1 MGKYGCTYP
10 FWEEASP
17 QRGMTPDP
25 RPGSTRCRKLV
36 AGGRSIPRK
45 GESLALTDQAA
56 IKVLIAERHRT
67 FCDSLATIIEA
78 TGTAE
83 VTARTTTAE
92 EALESGRK
100 AAPDVA
106 LVDLALSPDCGL
118 VSALHYVSP
127 DTRIIVMSERAAP
140 ATGVI
145 DALASGAVGAIYRDA
160 SLEELGRI
168 LTSSSRHNPSVPGEA
183 TAILLDSYLNS
194 LADRRQRDL
203 STIEALA
210 AAVEVRDLE
219 TGQHLRR
226 VTSLAERCLE
236 RIDPDLAR
244 NEEVRFG
251 FTLHDVGKIG
261 VPDAILNKKGPLDE
275 SEWKMMR
282 KHPELGVKI
291 VEPIGFS
298 SAATDII
305 LSHHERFDGKG
316 YPFGLAR
323 EEIPITA
330 RAFAVLDAFDAMT
343 SDRPYRQGV
352 APAVA
357 LEGIQRHSGTQF
369 DPDVV
374 DILIDITD

>member
-1 MGKYGCTYP
+1 MSKKECGLHMG
-10 FWEEASP
+10 
-17 QRGMTPDP
+17 
-25 RPGSTRCRKLV
+25 
-36 AGGRSIPRK
+36 
-45 GESLALTDQAA
+45 LTDQAA

-67 FCDSLATIIEA
+67 FGQSLATIIESS
-78 TGTAE
+78 GQAE
-83 VTARTTTAE
+83 VTAQVTNAAD
-92 EALESGRK
+92 ALDSGRK

-106 LVDLALSPDCGL
+106 IVDLALSPDCGL
-118 VSALHYVSP
+118 VSALHFVSP
-127 DTRIIVMSERAAP
+127 DTRIVVMAERAAP

-160 SLEELGRI
+160 SMEELTKI
-168 LTSSSRHNPSVPGEA
+168 LTSSSRHNPTVPGEA
-183 TAILLDSYLNS
+183 TALLLDSYLNS
-194 LADRRQRDL
+194 LAERRQRDL

-236 RIDPDLAR
+236 EIDSDLAA
-244 NEEVRFG
+244 NEEVQFG

-261 VPDAILNKKGPLDE
+261 VPDAILNKEGPLTDH
-275 SEWKMMR
+275 EWKTMR

-305 LSHHERFDGKG
+305 LSHHERWDGKG
-316 YPFGLAR
+316 YPFGLER

-330 RAFAVLDAFDAMT
+330 RAFAVVDAFDAMT
-343 SDRPYRQGV
+343 SDRPYRSAMPV
-352 APAVA
+352 DSA
-357 LEGIQRHSGTQF
+357 LEVIERHSGTQF
-369 DPDVV
+369 DPEVV
-374 DILIDITD
+374 QVLIDLTDSEASTGS